1 MLKKFLKY
9 IASFSPIALTKNE
22 QYDRLTF
29 AVLKKVCTANSIC
42 VDVGAN
48 EGKVLMLMHKV
59 APLAKHIAF
68 EPIPVLYNQLYKKYN
83 HIAHV
88 FEVAL
93 SNKKGLSTFNCVL
106 TNMAYSGLLKRP
118 YDRIEKDTIIKVQ
131 TNLLDAYIAATSNI
145 QLIKIDV
152 EGGEMLV
159 LQGAIQTLQRCKP
172 IVLFEFGMA
181 GANAYGVNPL
191 AMFQFFSETLNYEIF
206 TLQNWLK
213 GNAALS
219 FSQFNS
225 LYEANTEY
233 FFLAAPTTANQ

>member
-1 MLKKFLKY
+1 MLKNFLKY

-29 AVLKKVCTANSIC
+29 RVLKKVCTPTSVC

-83 HIAHV
+83 HIAQV

-93 SNKKGLSTFNCVL
+93 SNRKGISTFNCVL

-118 YDRIEKDTIIKVQ
+118 YDRVEEDTQIEVQ

>member
-1 MLKKFLKY
+1 
-9 IASFSPIALTKNE
+9 
-22 QYDRLTF
+22 
-29 AVLKKVCTANSIC
+29 
-42 VDVGAN
+42 
-48 EGKVLMLMHKV
+48 
-59 APLAKHIAF
+59 
-68 EPIPVLYNQLYKKYN
+68 
-83 HIAHV
+83 
-88 FEVAL
+88 
-93 SNKKGLSTFNCVL
+93 
-106 TNMAYSGLLKRP
+106 
-118 YDRIEKDTIIKVQ
+118 
-131 TNLLDAYIAATSNI
+131 LDAYIAATTNI

-159 LQGAIQTLQRCKP
+159 LKGAIQTLQRCKP

-233 FFLAAPTTANQ
+233 FFSCTNYCQSVIEFTCFFLQEDKIIYTHQCEYSTEISCFFNSQNH

>member
-1 MLKKFLKY
+1 MKY

-29 AVLKKVCTANSIC
+29 RVLKKVCTPTSVC

-83 HIAHV
+83 HIAQV

-93 SNKKGLSTFNCVL
+93 SNRKGISTFNCVL

-118 YDRIEKDTIIKVQ
+118 YDRVEEDTQIEVQ